1 MKQTEKMEVV
11 NFIQATL
18 ADGHPKTGTQ
28 LMELFA
34 DHAGL
39 QEYNRKNLKQVFHRV
54 SLSLADEGKIVVTRQ
69 LGTAPLLFSTPTE
82 NYQEEVSQQSTTEV
96 QPLTTVPNAIITQ
109 KLDQLIDQE
118 AMLAG
123 RENGLQ
129 ILLELSPQKQG
140 DIREELGKIRFERLA
155 LQSCR
160 QVLSEFGFSN

>member
-1 MKQTEKMEVV
+1 MKQTEKKEVV

-69 LGTAPLLFSTPTE
+69 PGATPLLFSIPTE
-82 NYQEEVSQQSTTEV
+82 NSQQEQLQQSVPESP
-96 QPLTTVPNAIITQ
+96 PLTPEPNAIITQ
-109 KLDQLIDQE
+109 RLEQFIDQE

-129 ILLELSPQKQG
+129 ILLELSPQRESY
-140 DIREELGKIRFERLA
+140 IREELRKIRYERLA

-160 QVLSEFGFSN
+160 QVFSEFGFSN

>member
-1 MKQTEKMEVV
+1 MKQTEKKEIL

-34 DHAGL
+34 EHAGL

-69 LGTAPLLFSTPTE
+69 LGTAPLLFSIPTD
-82 NYQEEVSQQSTTEV
+82 NTQQDQQSAPESP
-96 QPLTTVPNAIITQ
+96 PLTPEPNAIITQ
-109 KLDQLIDQE
+109 KLEQFIDQE

-129 ILLELSPQKQG
+129 ILLELSPQRESY
-140 DIREELGKIRFERLA
+140 IREELRKIRYERLA

-160 QVLSEFGFSN
+160 QVFSEFGFSN

>member
-1 MKQTEKMEVV
+1 MKQTEKKEIL

-34 DHAGL
+34 KHAGL

-69 LGTAPLLFSTPTE
+69 LGTAPLLFSIPTD
-82 NYQEEVSQQSTTEV
+82 NAQQDQQSAPESP
-96 QPLTTVPNAIITQ
+96 PLTTELNAIISQ
-109 KLDQLIDQE
+109 KLEQLIDQE

-129 ILLELSPQKQG
+129 MLLELSPQRESY
-140 DIREELGKIRFERLA
+140 IREELRKIRYERLA

-160 QVLSEFGFSN
+160 QVLSEFGFIN

>member
-1 MKQTEKMEVV
+1 VIAIKQTEKKEVV

-69 LGTAPLLFSTPTE
+69 LGTAPLLFSIPTE
-82 NYQEEVSQQSTTEV
+82 NAQQE
-96 QPLTTVPNAIITQ
+96 
-109 KLDQLIDQE
+109 
-118 AMLAG
+118 
-123 RENGLQ
+123 
-129 ILLELSPQKQG
+129 
-140 DIREELGKIRFERLA
+140 
-155 LQSCR
+155 
-160 QVLSEFGFSN
+160 

>member
-1 MKQTEKMEVV
+1 MKQTEKKEVV
-11 NFIQATL
+11 NFIQTTL

-34 DHAGL
+34 EHAGL

-69 LGTAPLLFSTPTE
+69 LGTAPLLFSIPTE
-82 NYQEEVSQQSTTEV
+82 NSQQDQHQQSVPENP
-96 QPLTTVPNAIITQ
+96 PLTPEPNAIITQ
-109 KLDQLIDQE
+109 KLEQLIDQE

-129 ILLELSPQKQG
+129 ILLELSPQKESY
-140 DIREELGKIRFERLA
+140 IREELRKLRYERLV

>member
-1 MKQTEKMEVV
+1 MKQTEKKEVM

-18 ADGHPKTGTQ
+18 ADGNPKTGTQ

-34 DHAGL
+34 EHAGL

-69 LGTAPLLFSTPTE
+69 LGTAPLLFSIPTD
-82 NYQEEVSQQSTTEV
+82 NSQQEQHQRESASETP
-96 QPLTTVPNAIITQ
+96 PLAPEPNAIITQ
-109 KLDQLIDQE
+109 KLEQLIDRE

-129 ILLELSPQKQG
+129 ILLELSSPQRDG
-140 DIREELGKIRFERLA
+140 YIREELRKVR
-155 LQSCR
+155 
-160 QVLSEFGFSN
+160 

>member
-1 MKQTEKMEVV
+1 MKQTEKKEVV
-11 NFIQATL
+11 NFILATL
-18 ADGHPKTGTQ
+18 ADGHAKTGTQ

-34 DHAGL
+34 KHAGL

-69 LGTAPLLFSTPTE
+69 PGTAPLLFSIPTDNALQDQQAAPEIPPPTPE
-82 NYQEEVSQQSTTEV
+82 
-96 QPLTTVPNAIITQ
+96 PNAIITQ
-109 KLDQLIDQE
+109 KLEQLIDQE

-129 ILLELSPQKQG
+129 ILLELSPRKKSY
-140 DIREELGKIRFERLA
+140 IREELRKLRYERLA

-160 QVLSEFGFSN
+160 QVLSEFGFRN

>member
-1 MKQTEKMEVV
+1 MKQTEKKEVI
-11 NFIQATL
+11 NFIQKTL
-18 ADGHPKTGTQ
+18 ADGHAKTGTQ

-34 DHAGL
+34 EHAGL

-69 LGTAPLLFSTPTE
+69 PGTAPLLFSIPTD
-82 NYQEEVSQQSTTEV
+82 NAQQGQQQSAPESP
-96 QPLTTVPNAIITQ
+96 PLTPEPNAIITQ
-109 KLDQLIDQE
+109 KLEQLIDQE

-129 ILLELSPQKQG
+129 ILLELSPQKESF
-140 DIREELGKIRFERLA
+140 IREELRKIHYERLA

-160 QVLSEFGFSN
+160 QVLSEFSFCN

>member
-1 MKQTEKMEVV
+1 MKQTEKKEVV

-18 ADGHPKTGTQ
+18 ADGNPKTGTQ

-34 DHAGL
+34 KHARL

-69 LGTAPLLFSTPTE
+69 PGTAPLLFSVPT
-82 NYQEEVSQQSTTEV
+82 YHTQQQSAPESTPSTHE
-96 QPLTTVPNAIITQ
+96 PNAIITQ
-109 KLDQLIDQE
+109 KLEQLIDQE

-129 ILLELSPQKQG
+129 ILLELSPEKESF
-140 DIREELGKIRFERLA
+140 IREELRKIRSERLA

-160 QVLSEFGFSN
+160 QVLSEFGFCN

>member
-1 MKQTEKMEVV
+1 MKQTEKKEVV

-34 DHAGL
+34 EQAGL

-54 SLSLADEGKIVVTRQ
+54 SLSLAEAGKIVVTRQ
-69 LGTAPLLFSTPTE
+69 LGTAPLLFSISTE
-82 NYQEEVSQQSTTEV
+82 NAQQEQHQQAPVETP
-96 QPLTTVPNAIITQ
+96 PLTSESNAVMTQ
-109 KLDQLIDQE
+109 KLEQLLDQE

-129 ILLELSPQKQG
+129 ILLELSPERAG
-140 DIREELGKIRFERLA
+140 FIREELRKIRFERLA

>member
-1 MKQTEKMEVV
+1 MKQTEKKEVV
-11 NFIQATL
+11 NFIQTTL
-18 ADGHPKTGTQ
+18 ADGQAKTGTK

-34 DHAGL
+34 KHTGL

-69 LGTAPLLFSTPTE
+69 PGTAPLLFSIQTE
-82 NYQEEVSQQSTTEV
+82 NTQQGQQRSAPENP
-96 QPLTTVPNAIITQ
+96 PLTPEPNTIITQ
-109 KLDQLIDQE
+109 KLEQLIDQE

-129 ILLELSPQKQG
+129 ILLELSPLRESYT
-140 DIREELGKIRFERLA
+140 REELRKIRYERLA

>member
-1 MKQTEKMEVV
+1 MKQTEKKEVV

-18 ADGHPKTGTQ
+18 ADGQPKTGTQ

-54 SLSLADEGKIVVTRQ
+54 SLSLADDGKIVVMRQ
-69 LGTAPLLFSTPTE
+69 PGTAPLLFSIPTD
-82 NYQEEVSQQSTTEV
+82 NARQCQQQSAPKTP
-96 QPLTTVPNAIITQ
+96 PLASEPNAIITQ
-109 KLDQLIDQE
+109 KLEQLIDQE

-129 ILLELSPQKQG
+129 ILLELSPQRESY
-140 DIREELGKIRFERLA
+140 IRE
-155 LQSCR
+155 
-160 QVLSEFGFSN
+160 

>member
-1 MKQTEKMEVV
+1 MKQTEKKEVV
-11 NFIQATL
+11 NFIQTTL
-18 ADGHPKTGTQ
+18 ANGHAKTSTQ

-34 DHAGL
+34 KHAGL

-69 LGTAPLLFSTPTE
+69 QGTAPLLFSIPTD
-82 NYQEEVSQQSTTEV
+82 NTLQAQQQSAPENPPST
-96 QPLTTVPNAIITQ
+96 LGANAIITQ
-109 KLDQLIDQE
+109 KLEQLIDQE

-129 ILLELSPQKQG
+129 ILLELSPQKESH
-140 DIREELGKIRFERLA
+140 IREELKKLRYERLA

-160 QVLSEFGFSN
+160 QVLGEFGFSN

>member
-1 MKQTEKMEVV
+1 MKQTEKKEVV

-69 LGTAPLLFSTPTE
+69 PGATPLLFSIPTE
-82 NYQEEVSQQSTTEV
+82 NSQQEQLQQS
-96 QPLTTVPNAIITQ
+96 VP
-109 KLDQLIDQE
+109 E
-118 AMLAG
+118 
-123 RENGLQ
+123 
-129 ILLELSPQKQG
+129 SPP
-140 DIREELGKIRFERLA
+140 
-155 LQSCR
+155 
-160 QVLSEFGFSN
+160 

>member
-1 MKQTEKMEVV
+1 MKQTEKKEVV

-18 ADGHPKTGTQ
+18 ADGNPKTGTQ

-34 DHAGL
+34 KHAGL

-69 LGTAPLLFSTPTE
+69 LGTAPLLFSIPTE
-82 NYQEEVSQQSTTEV
+82 NAQQKKHPQSVLETSQITPEQ
-96 QPLTTVPNAIITQ
+96 NAIIAQ
-109 KLDQLIDQE
+109 KLEQLIDQE

-129 ILLELSPQKQG
+129 ILLELAPEREG
-140 DIREELGKIRFERLA
+140 YIREELRRLRYDRLA

-160 QVLSEFGFSN
+160 QLLSEFGFSN

>member
-1 MKQTEKMEVV
+1 M

-69 LGTAPLLFSTPTE
+69 LGTAPLLFSIPTE
-82 NYQEEVSQQSTTEV
+82 NAQQEQQQQSAPETLPFTPE
-96 QPLTTVPNAIITQ
+96 PNTIITQ
-109 KLDQLIDQE
+109 KLEQLIDQE

-129 ILLELSPQKQG
+129 ILGELSPERAG
-140 DIREELGKIRFERLA
+140 YIREELRKIRYERLA

>member
-1 MKQTEKMEVV
+1 MKQTEKKEVV
-11 NFIQATL
+11 NFIQTTL
-18 ADGHPKTGTQ
+18 ADGQAKTGTQ

-34 DHAGL
+34 KRAEL

-69 LGTAPLLFSTPTE
+69 PGTAPLLFSIPTD
-82 NYQEEVSQQSTTEV
+82 SAQQGQRQAAPEIPPSTLES
-96 QPLTTVPNAIITQ
+96 NAIITQ
-109 KLDQLIDQE
+109 KLGQLIDQE

-129 ILLELSPQKQG
+129 IILELLPHKESY
-140 DIREELGKIRFERLA
+140 IREELRKLRYERLA

>member
-1 MKQTEKMEVV
+1 MKQTEKKEIL

-34 DHAGL
+34 EHAGL

-69 LGTAPLLFSTPTE
+69 LGTAPLLFSIPTD
-82 NYQEEVSQQSTTEV
+82 NARQEQHQQSAPEAL
-96 QPLTTVPNAIITQ
+96 PLTPEPNAIITQ
-109 KLDQLIDQE
+109 KLEQLIDQE

-129 ILLELSPQKQG
+129 ILLELSPQRESY
-140 DIREELGKIRFERLA
+140 IREELRKIRYERLA

>member
-1 MKQTEKMEVV
+1 MKQTEKKEVV
-11 NFIQATL
+11 NFILATL
-18 ADGHPKTGTQ
+18 ADGHAKTGTQ

-34 DHAGL
+34 KHAGL

-54 SLSLADEGKIVVTRQ
+54 SLSLADERKIVVTRQ
-69 LGTAPLLFSTPTE
+69 LGTAPLLFSIPTDNCLKEELQLSAPETP
-82 NYQEEVSQQSTTEV
+82 
-96 QPLTTVPNAIITQ
+96 PLAPEPNGIITQ
-109 KLDQLIDQE
+109 KLEQFIDQE

-129 ILLELSPQKQG
+129 ILLELSPQRESY
-140 DIREELGKIRFERLA
+140 IREELRKIRHERLA

>member
-1 MKQTEKMEVV
+1 MKQTEKKEVV
-11 NFIQATL
+11 NFIQTTL

-34 DHAGL
+34 KHAGL

-69 LGTAPLLFSTPTE
+69 PGTAPLLFSIPTDSAQQGQQQASPEIPPSTPE
-82 NYQEEVSQQSTTEV
+82 
-96 QPLTTVPNAIITQ
+96 PNAIITQ
-109 KLDQLIDQE
+109 KLELLIDQE
-118 AMLAG
+118 AILAG

-129 ILLELSPQKQG
+129 ILLELSPQKESY
-140 DIREELGKIRFERLA
+140 IREELRKLRYERLA

>member
-1 MKQTEKMEVV
+1 MKQTEKKEVV
-11 NFIQATL
+11 NFIQTTL
-18 ADGHPKTGTQ
+18 ANGQAKTGTQ

-34 DHAGL
+34 KHAGL

-69 LGTAPLLFSTPTE
+69 QGTAPLLFSIPTD
-82 NYQEEVSQQSTTEV
+82 NTLQAQQSAPESP
-96 QPLTTVPNAIITQ
+96 PLTTEPNAIITQ
-109 KLDQLIDQE
+109 KLEQLIDQE

-129 ILLELSPQKQG
+129 ILLELSPQKESY
-140 DIREELGKIRFERLA
+140 IREELRKLRYERLA